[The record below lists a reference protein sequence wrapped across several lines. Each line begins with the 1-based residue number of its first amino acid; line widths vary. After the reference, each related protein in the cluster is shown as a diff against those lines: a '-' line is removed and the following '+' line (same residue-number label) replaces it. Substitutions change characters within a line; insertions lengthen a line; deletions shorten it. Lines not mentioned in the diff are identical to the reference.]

1 MTRQVTVKVRDL
13 TFRDF
18 GRLVRVKGAACDF
31 RGLSLPAEVHEGHL
45 RKIWPHWEAGKVVR
59 VYLDLS
65 HNADYSMGGDAFD
78 IVVEPDDEITVMV
91 PTPVRLGEI
100 A

>member
-1 MTRQVTVKVRDL
+1 MTRREKKKIGDL
-13 TFRDF
+13 TFADF
-18 GRLVRVKGAACDF
+18 GRLVRVKGAAFDF
-31 RGLSLPAEVHEGHL
+31 SGLPLPAEVHEGRL

-65 HNADYSMGGDAFD
+65 HNADYSTGGDAFD
-78 IVVEPDDEITVMV
+78 IVVDPDVEITVL
-91 PTPVRLGEI
+91 TPAPISPGLS